1 MAKTTKRIAFTRTIT
16 LTYTADMPAFGAETD
31 ANALVAANLPGGV
44 NSIGNLLA
52 QSAAANGT
60 YSEGAWS
67 VSGTGAAIEP
77 YGIFVPSYAYAIGD
91 RICPPGSAVMQICRV
106 AGTTA
111 ASEPTWGTATGAST
125 TSGGAQFTAVPKFYT
140 STVFAVSTA
149 YNTVGQIVRSGAG
162 NTREFMVTVA
172 GTSAASAPTWPS
184 VVGNTVVS
192 GGVTFLCIS
201 L

>member
-1 MAKTTKRIAFTRTIT
+1 MAKTTKRVEFQRTIT
-16 LTYTADMPAFGAETD
+16 VKYFADMPAFGAETD
-31 ANALVAANLPGGV
+31 ANALVAANLPGGI

-52 QSAAANGT
+52 QSAAASGT
-60 YSEGAWS
+60 YTEGAWS
-67 VSGTGAAIEP
+67 VSTAGVAIEP

-106 AGTTA
+106 AGTSA
-111 ASEPTWGTATGAST
+111 ASEPAWSTATGAST

-140 STVFAVSTA
+140 VSNFAVSTA
-149 YNTVGQIVRSGAG
+149 YTVGQIVRSAG
-162 NTREFMVTVA
+162 GSTRELLVTVA
-172 GTSAASAPTWPS
+172 GTSAASAPTWPTT
-184 VVGNTVVS
+184 VGTTVVS

>member
-1 MAKTTKRIAFTRTIT
+1 MAKTTKRVEFQRTIT
-16 LTYTADMPAFGAETD
+16 LKYFADMPAFGASID
-31 ANALVAANLPGGV
+31 ADALAAANLPGGI

-52 QSAAANGT
+52 QSAAAGGT

-67 VSGTGAAIEP
+67 VSTAGVAIES
-77 YGIFVPSYAYAIGD
+77 YGIFVPSYANAIGD
-91 RICPPGSAVMQICRV
+91 RINPPGSAFLQICRV

-111 ASEPTWGTATGAST
+111 TSEPAWSTTVGGST
-125 TSGGAQFTAVPKFYT
+125 TSGGAQFTCVSKFYPT
-140 STVFAVSTA
+140 PTFVVSTA
-149 YNTVGQIVRSGAG
+149 YTVGQIIKSAAG
-162 NTREFMVTVA
+162 NTREFLVTVA

-184 VVGNTVVS
+184 TIGTTVVS

>member
-1 MAKTTKRIAFTRTIT
+1 MAKTTKRITFTRTIT
-16 LTYTADMPAFGAETD
+16 LAYTADMPAFAAETD
-31 ANALVAANLPGGV
+31 AAALAAANLPGGV

-60 YSEGAWS
+60 YSEGDWS
-67 VSGTGAAIEP
+67 VSGTGTAVEP

-106 AGTTA
+106 AGTSA
-111 ASEPTWGTATGAST
+111 ASEPTWSTTTGAST

-140 STVFAVSTA
+140 VSNFAVSTA
-149 YNTVGQIVRSGAG
+149 YTVGQIVRSATG

>member
-1 MAKTTKRIAFTRTIT
+1 MAKTTKRIQFQRTIT
-16 LTYTADMPAFGAETD
+16 VKFTADMPGFAEETD
-31 ANALVAANLPGGV
+31 AAALSAARLPNGV
-44 NSIGNLLA
+44 LNIGNLLA
-52 QSAAANGT
+52 RSTGANGVWT
-60 YSEGAWS
+60 EGEWS
-67 VSGTGAAIEP
+67 VGTAGVAIEP
-77 YGIFVPSYAYAIGD
+77 YGIFVPSYAYKVGD
-91 RICPPGSAVMQICRV
+91 RINPDGDAVLQICRV
-106 AGTTA
+106 AGTSA
-111 ASEPTWGTATGAST
+111 ASEPTWNTTTGQST

-140 STVFAVSTA
+140 ATNFAVSTA
-149 YNTVGQIVRSGAG
+149 YTVGQIVRSASG